1 MDGIS
6 RIIDRIASDAAAEC
20 DEIAAEA
27 ERHCAEIKAE
37 YSKAEQEAYWKIV
50 NAGAREAELRIER
63 LGSVAQLE
71 AKKQILAAKQELVAR
86 AFELAAQML
95 AELPKDKY
103 VEVFAKL
110 AAEASGG
117 DAGAL
122 IFSASDAKRVG
133 QRVCDGANAEL
144 AASGKKVK
152 LTLSPETRSIRG
164 GFIFTSGDVEC
175 NCSTDALI
183 GQYRN
188 KLSAE
193 VVGAL
198 FE

>member
-6 RIIDRIASDAAAEC
+6 KIIDRIASDAEAEC
-20 DEIAAEA
+20 AEIAAEA
-27 ERHCAEIKAE
+27 ERSCAEIKAE
-37 YSKAEQEAYWKIV
+37 YSKAEQDAYWKIV
-50 NAGAREAELRIER
+50 NAGAREAEQRIER

-86 AFELAAQML
+86 AFEMAAQRL
-95 AELPKDKY
+95 AELPNDKY
-103 VEVFAKL
+103 VEVFSEL

-117 DAGAL
+117 GAGQL
-122 IFSASDAKRVG
+122 IFSATDAKRVG
-133 QRVCDGANAEL
+133 KRVCDEANAAL

-152 LTLSPETRSIRG
+152 LTLSSETRNIRG

-183 GQYRN
+183 GQYRD

-193 VVGAL
+193 VVAAL